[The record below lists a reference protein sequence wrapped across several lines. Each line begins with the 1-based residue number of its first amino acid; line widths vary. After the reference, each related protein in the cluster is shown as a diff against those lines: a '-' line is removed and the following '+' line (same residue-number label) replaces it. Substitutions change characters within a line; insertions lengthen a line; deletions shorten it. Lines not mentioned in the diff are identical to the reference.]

1 MYFLGGIHHETSIIK
16 AIAEE
21 DVEILFIPI
30 EHVPL
35 LLQENKDWLDYIFKL
50 YHKRFEELLEVI
62 NALAFQQMD
71 VRILSFLKEKVAL
84 AGHQEI
90 SITHQ
95 QIADE
100 LATARVVVSRLLK
113 QMEANGLVQLGRNK
127 IVVL

>member
-1 MYFLGGIHHETSIIK
+1 ML
-16 AIAEE
+16 
-21 DVEILFIPI
+21 
-30 EHVPL
+30 
-35 LLQENKDWLDYIFKL
+35 
-50 YHKRFEELLEVI
+50 
-62 NALAFQQMD
+62 ALAFQQMD